1 MERLKNRTKDEV
13 IQDVTGFLNELF
25 VKFNNQKSVPYTQIQ
40 IEALADQYHIEGRLR
55 RILIRHEFVLDK
67 RRYTRKFTENPTV
80 EDIELYIKEAKEQR
94 SVEGKRFLAKMTNE
108 ERKRFFKKR
117 YRHRKRTLT
126 KEQKHILH
134 VDAYQKRVAQWTSQ
148 EDKDAFYKNQ
158 YDAAIQRRLRYKLL
172 EREIAGALPKLTN
185 FCKRLTRD
193 YEDLVQDACF
203 AAWTVKR
210 RYKAGTNIS
219 AWLIGI
225 AVNIKAQKQKVA
237 ALRPEVLVDEFHE
250 DVLGVEEPPEESI
263 KEQMEKD
270 LAQAQLAQD
279 ITAKIKECLE
289 SLPESYKVYIKL
301 DAKGNTHSQI
311 ATILKREP
319 SYSKTRLYQARQLL
333 LTKIQD
339 KLNVKLSDEQ
349 AWDLLHKNLI
359 PVD

>member
-1 MERLKNRTKDEV
+1 MKRLKNRTKDEF

-25 VKFNNQKSVPYTQIQ
+25 IKFNNQKSVPYTQIQ

-94 SVEGKRFLAKMTNE
+94 SVESKRFLAKMSDE
-108 ERKRFFKKR
+108 DRKKLYKKR

-126 KEQKHILH
+126 KEEKHAIC
-134 VDAYQKRVAQWTSQ
+134 AANYRKYVANWKT
-148 EDKDAFYKNQ
+148 EEEKAAFYKNS
-158 YDAAIQRRLRYKLL
+158 YDAAVQRKLKWELL
-172 EREIAGALPKLTN
+172 EREISDALPKLTS
-185 FCKRLTRD
+185 FCKRLTKD
-193 YEDLVQDACF
+193 YEDLVQDACL

-210 RYKAGTNIS
+210 RYKSGTNIS

-237 ALRPEVLVDEFHE
+237 ALHPEFLVDEFHD
-250 DVLGVEEPPEESI
+250 DVLGAEDPPEESI
-263 KEQMEKD
+263 KEQLAAD
-270 LAQAQLAQD
+270 LAQAQMVKD
-279 ITAKIKECLE
+279 ITAKIKECFD
-289 SLPESYKVYIKL
+289 SLPENHRVHIKL
-301 DAKGNTHSQI
+301 NAQGNNHTQI
-311 ATILKREP
+311 ATILKKK
-319 SYSKTRLYQARQLL
+319 SSSSKSLLYAARQLL